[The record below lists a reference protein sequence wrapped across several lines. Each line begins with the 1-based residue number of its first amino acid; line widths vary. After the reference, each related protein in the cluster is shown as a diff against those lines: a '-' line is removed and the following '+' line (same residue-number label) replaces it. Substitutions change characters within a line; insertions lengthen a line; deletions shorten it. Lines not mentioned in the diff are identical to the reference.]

1 VSFEGRK
8 PTFSLGNWTMCE
20 EKSQIAR
27 TLRLYGGAGSLEQ
40 AALSLHFPANREF
53 NREILRF

>member
-1 VSFEGRK
+1 MSEPQPFFLIQMKISTLLNFEM
-8 PTFSLGNWTMCE
+8 L
-20 EKSQIAR
+20 I
-27 TLRLYGGAGSLEQ
+27 GGAGSLEQ